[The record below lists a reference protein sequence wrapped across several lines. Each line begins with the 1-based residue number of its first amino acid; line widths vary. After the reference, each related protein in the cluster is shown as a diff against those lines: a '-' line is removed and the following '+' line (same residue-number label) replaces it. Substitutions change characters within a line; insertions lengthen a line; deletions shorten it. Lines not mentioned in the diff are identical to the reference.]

1 MKDTTIGSPN
11 FARAFGDA
19 LAKFLKKEGIPQI
32 EAAKQLGL
40 GKARLNTYCHDNPKG
55 RRPEPS
61 AEVLYLVCA
70 ELGFE
75 FDYSGYKIS
84 AATLNG
90 HGVKPDVKRPE
101 QLEFKFDRRFDLT
114 DQKGTV
120 SVRIKRPPG
129 RVEVSV
135 SLKAVS

>member
-1 MKDTTIGSPN
+1 MEDTTIGSPD

-19 LAKFLKKEGIPQI
+19 LGKFLKANGISQI
-32 EAAKQLGL
+32 AAANQLGL
-40 GKARLNTYCHDNPKG
+40 GKARLNTYFHDSRKG
-55 RRPEPS
+55 KRPEPS

-70 ELGFE
+70 GLGFE
-75 FDYSGYKIS
+75 FDYRGYRIG

-90 HGVKPDVKRPE
+90 HGLKPAVKQPG
-101 QLEFKFDRRFDLT
+101 QLEFEYDRQFHLT
-114 DQKGTV
+114 DQRGTV
-120 SVRIKRPPG
+120 SVSVKRPPG